1 MVVTAHYSSR
11 CIHYAALVQRT
22 TQQVQIVETLQTK
35 LLLHCTLLGYTAFL
49 VHAGLATHVT
59 QGVRAHSYV
68 TPNSPS
74 DSPERRCEREGSGEG
89 ECPDLPEVALER
101 GGGGL
106 GVTRVWR
113 LSLEVTEPL
122 EVLDSLPPGDCA
134 GRSAPARRPKRLNVR
149 LLGERRKASTLSLLP
164 KTWGCLDLTDAV
176 KMVGTKRERHREKE
190 RDTETERERDR
201 QRQRHRERE
210 LELEKIILQGLKF
223 RFSQIPN
230 KKYLLSY

>member
-1 MVVTAHYSSR
+1 MA
-11 CIHYAALVQRT
+11 
-22 TQQVQIVETLQTK
+22 ETLQTK
-35 LLLHCTLLGYTAFL
+35 LFLHGTLLGYTAFL

-59 QGVRAHSYV
+59 QGVRARSYV

-74 DSPERRCEREGSGEG
+74 DSPERRCEREGRGEG

-149 LLGERRKASTLSLLP
+149 LVGERRKASTLSLLP
-164 KTWGCLDLTDAV
+164 KTRGCLDLTDAI
-176 KMVGTKRERHREKE
+176 KTAGTKREKDGERQRH
-190 RDTETERERDR
+190 TERDR
-201 QRQRHRERE
+201 DRVTKRDGDRDKEE
-210 LELEKIILQGLKF
+210 EEEK
-223 RFSQIPN
+223 
-230 KKYLLSY
+230 KKRTTTKK